1 MSGGVDS
8 SVAALLMLE
17 RGFDCVGCT
26 MVLWSGDSQCCS
38 ADDVEDARYA
48 ARRLGIPHYSFNMKD
63 DFSREV
69 VEPFAAEYLAGRTPN
84 PCIRCNREMKFKK
97 LLERA
102 ELMGCSHIVTGHYAR
117 TEERDGRFILRRGR
131 DESKDQSYVL
141 YFLGQDELRRA
152 AFPLGELTKP
162 EVRAIAEENGLL
174 NARKPDSQDIC
185 FVPDG
190 DYARF
195 IEEQLGRTAEPGD
208 FVDRDGRVL
217 GRHRGIIRYTVGQHR
232 GLGLSLP
239 EAMYVCAVDAGSN
252 RVVLGR
258 QEDLFRRE
266 VQVRDFSWV
275 SGESPD
281 GAIRCTAKLRYAH
294 RPQPAW
300 AEPAGDRVLLTFD
313 EPQRAATPGQAAVL
327 YDGDEVLGGGTIES
341 HSTGKGDESI

>member
-8 SVAALLMLE
+8 SVAALLMLR

-26 MVLWSGDSQCCS
+26 MVLWEDDSGCCS

-48 ARRLGIPHYSFNMKD
+48 ATRLGIPHYAFNLKD

-69 VEPFAAEYLAGRTPN
+69 VDPFLAEYLAGRTPN
-84 PCIRCNREMKFKK
+84 PCIRCNRQMKFKK

-102 ELMGCSHIVTGHYAR
+102 DMLGCSRIVTGHYVR
-117 TEERDGRFILRRGR
+117 TEERDGRIALLRGL
-131 DESKDQSYVL
+131 DEAKDQSYVL
-141 YFLGQDELRRA
+141 YFLGQEELRRA
-152 AFPLGELTKP
+152 AFPLGTLTKP
-162 EVRAIAEENGLL
+162 EVRAIAEENGFL

-195 IEEQLGRTAEPGD
+195 IEERLGRPAEPGD

-217 GRHRGIIRYTVGQHR
+217 GRHRGIIRYTLGQHR

-239 EAMYVCAVDAGSN
+239 EAMYVCAIDPEKN

-258 QEDLFRRE
+258 REELYTRE
-266 VQVRDFSWV
+266 VSARDFSWV
-275 SGESPD
+275 SGERP
-281 GAIRCTAKLRYAH
+281 GKTFRCAAKLRYAH
-294 RPQPAW
+294 KMQPAW
-300 AEPAGDRVLLTFD
+300 AEAEGDRVLLTFD

-327 YDGDEVLGGGTIES
+327 YSGDEVLGGGTIEP
-341 HSTGKGDESI
+341 GEKGDERI